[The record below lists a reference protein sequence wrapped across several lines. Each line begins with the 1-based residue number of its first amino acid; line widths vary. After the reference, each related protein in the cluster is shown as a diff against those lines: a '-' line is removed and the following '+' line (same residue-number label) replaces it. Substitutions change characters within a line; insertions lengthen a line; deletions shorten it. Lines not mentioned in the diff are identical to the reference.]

1 MPLTARERQHPMTA
15 PERRRVD
22 ELRSVQLRP
31 GAVRIQ
37 LASMGLLAIAV
48 ALARHVNL
56 PMRPDL
62 YWLMGALSLS
72 LLAALVMV
80 IWGNARQFN
89 CSGLLHGLGIALA
102 YRLLADKVPNPG
114 FWLIPLAM
122 LITFTTAVFFT
133 HFWSHLVFNLVCW
146 AILTNGGT
154 VSSGVHEQQPLVALL
169 ILAGMALASAVCLA
183 SDVALRKNLLL
194 TVRLERLADFD
205 VLTEL
210 HNRRSFLQIVESAI
224 HQRARG
230 PEGGARPP
238 LYFALLDID
247 DFKRINDTL
256 GHGAGDLA
264 LQETAAAIRT
274 YCGPHPCGRLGGEE
288 FGILLSDLEPS
299 AVHTFMDGLVPMLA
313 EAAVRGPRITVS
325 AGLAR
330 LRGGDHLSD
339 LVQSADQQLYRAK
352 RSGKNRW
359 QGQAES
365 PAPATADTDAHQPQP
380 QPQPQPRVIPRITG

>member
-1 MPLTARERQHPMTA
+1 MPLTARERKHPMTA

-37 LASMGLLAIAV
+37 LGSMGLLAIAV
-48 ALARHVNL
+48 ALCHHVNV
-56 PMRPDL
+56 PIRPDL
-62 YWLMGALSLS
+62 YWLLGALSLS
-72 LLAALVMV
+72 LLAALVMAL
-80 IWGNARQFN
+80 WGTVRQFN
-89 CSGLLHGLGIALA
+89 YSGPLHGLAITLA
-102 YRLLADKVPNPG
+102 YRFMTDNAPNAG
-114 FWLIPLAM
+114 FWMIPLAM
-122 LITFTTAVFFT
+122 LITFTAAVFFT
-133 HFWSHLVFNLVCW
+133 HFWNHVFFNIVCW
-146 AILTNGGT
+146 GILTDCGAVG
-154 VSSGVHEQQPLVALL
+154 SGVPEQQPLVLLL
-169 ILAGMALASAVCLA
+169 IIAGIALSSAVCLA
-183 SDVALRKNLLL
+183 SDMALRKNLLL

-205 VLTEL
+205 VLTAL

-224 HQRARG
+224 HQRANG

-264 LQETAAAIRT
+264 LQETAAAICT

-288 FGILLSDLEPS
+288 FGILLSDLEAS
-299 AVHTFMDGLVPMLA
+299 AVHAFMDGLVPLLA
-313 EAAVRGPRITVS
+313 AAAVRGPRITVS

-330 LRGGDHLSD
+330 LRDGDHLSD
-339 LVQSADQQLYRAK
+339 LVQRADQQLYRAK

-359 QGQAES
+359 QGQA
-365 PAPATADTDAHQPQP
+365 
-380 QPQPQPRVIPRITG
+380 